1 MGNARGARMQLHLGE
16 LKKPALAVALCAAM
30 GAAQAA
36 ATALPI
42 LSDGTWKATDTF
54 VAGWQ
59 SSSFN
64 DSAWGLSR
72 APYPSPVA
80 PTSLIAGTPASF
92 MWYDPT
98 GTSDGTTGAVR
109 TWYRKSFFLDLSA
122 SGLPVQ
128 GQALISVDDDFEFYV
143 NGNLA
148 YRDASGGNAD
158 VVHVVDFSSL
168 LVNGTNT
175 FALYA
180 VDGDLAGPYDR
191 IYERVLFDA
200 AIRSTPAVPEPSTV
214 VMLFAGLIGV
224 GVIKRRGR
232 RI

>member
-1 MGNARGARMQLHLGE
+1 MQLNMSG
-16 LKKPALAVALCAAM
+16 LKRATLAVALCAM
-30 GAAQAA
+30 VGVVHAA

-59 SSSFN
+59 SSGFD

-72 APYPSPVA
+72 APYPSPIPPA
-80 PTSLIAGTPASF
+80 ALIAGTPANF
-92 MWYDPT
+92 MWFDPA

-109 TWYRKSFFLDLSA
+109 TWYRKSFVLDLTGA
-122 SGLPVQ
+122 ALPVQ

-158 VVHVVDFSSL
+158 VVHFVDFSAL
-168 LVNGTNT
+168 LVNGSNT

-180 VDGDLAGPYDR
+180 VDGALASPFDR

-200 AIRSTPAVPEPSTV
+200 AIRSAPAIPEPSTF
-214 VMLFAGLIGV
+214 VMLFAGLV
-224 GVIKRRGR
+224 GLSAIKGRGLR
-232 RI
+232 S